1 LFVTSARDRLEET
14 MTTSPTP
21 LTDLGARVDEISTRV
36 VDRRRYLHERP
47 ELSYRESET
56 SAFIVAELER
66 IGGFAEISRPTA
78 TSVVA
83 DLRGGRPGPRIAV
96 RSDHDALPIEEAT
109 GLPFASKNPGVMH
122 ACGHDG
128 HTSMMLGVA
137 EVLAPLAADLAGEV
151 RFLFEHGEEA
161 LPGGASQMVAAGA
174 MEGVDRVIGQHLWAW
189 FPLGKVSVRPGPV
202 MASCDVFEI
211 VVRGRGGHISKPQDA
226 IDPLAIGAQIVTN
239 LQHIVAREVDPQEIA
254 VVGVTQF
261 EAGESVGVIPQTAR
275 LEGGTNM
282 FSPAVRDLLER
293 RIGEVAA
300 GICAAHGAA
309 CDYTYTR
316 GYDAVVND
324 PATTEIVAAAA
335 RRALGEEAVYEGEL
349 ILGGEDFSA
358 FQACAPGTFLLLGAR
373 DPQAGEIHDHHHPE
387 FDIDERALANG
398 VKVISESVVALL
410 EAGKP

>member
-1 LFVTSARDRLEET
+1 MTASPAPSSSA
-14 MTTSPTP
+14 PFA
-21 LTDLGARVDEISTRV
+21 DLGARVDEISSRV

-47 ELSYRESET
+47 ELSFQESET

-66 IGGFAEISRPTA
+66 IGGFAEISQPTP

-83 DLRGGRPGPRIAV
+83 DLRGGLPGPRIAV

-137 EVLAPLAADLAGEV
+137 EVLAPLADSLTGEV
-151 RFLFEHGEEA
+151 RFLFEHGEES

-174 MEGVDRVIGQHLWAW
+174 MEGVDRVLGQHLWAW
-189 FPLGKVSVRPGPV
+189 FPLGKVSVRSGPV

-211 VVRGRGGHISKPQDA
+211 VVNGRGGHISKPQDA
-226 IDPLAIGAQIVTN
+226 IDPLVIGAQIVTN
-239 LQHIVAREVDPQEIA
+239 LQHLVAREVDPQEIA

-282 FSPAVRDLLER
+282 FSAEVRDLLER
-293 RIGEVAA
+293 RIVEIAE
-300 GICAAHGAA
+300 GICAAHGAT
-309 CDYTYTR
+309 CDITYTR

-324 PATTEIVAAAA
+324 PETTLIVAAAA
-335 RRALGEEAVYEGEL
+335 RRALGDEAVYEGEL

-358 FQACAPGTFLLLGAR
+358 FQACAPGTFLLLGAT
-373 DPQAGEIHDHHHPE
+373 DPEVTEIHDHHHPQ
-387 FDIDERALANG
+387 FDIDERALSNG

-410 EAGKP
+410 EDGPA

>member
-1 LFVTSARDRLEET
+1 
-14 MTTSPTP
+14 MTATPDP
-21 LTDLGARVDEISTRV
+21 LTDLGARVDEISSRV

-47 ELSYRESET
+47 ELSYQESET

-66 IGGFAEISRPTA
+66 IGGFAEISRPTP

-96 RSDHDALPIEEAT
+96 RSDHDALPISEQT

-137 EVLAPLAADLAGEV
+137 EVLAPLADDLAGEV

-202 MASCDVFEI
+202 MASSDVFEI
-211 VVRGRGGHISKPQDA
+211 VVNGRGGHISKPQDA
-226 IDPLAIGAQIVTN
+226 IDPLVIGAQIVTN
-239 LQHIVAREVDPQEIA
+239 LQHVVAREVDPQEIA
-254 VVGVTQF
+254 VLGVTQF

-293 RIGEVAA
+293 RIGEIATE
-300 GICAAHGAA
+300 ICAAHGAT
-309 CDYTYTR
+309 CSYTYTR

-324 PATTEIVAAAA
+324 PATTEVVAAAA
-335 RRALGEEAVYEGEL
+335 RRALGDEAVYEGEL

-373 DPQAGEIHDHHHPE
+373 NEERGIVHDHHNPQ
-387 FDIDERALANG
+387 FDVDEDAFPMGVRLISRAA
-398 VKVISESVVALL
+398 VALL
-410 EAGKP
+410 EDAA